1 MKFLYDKV
9 NDILENTNISTIVL
23 ISRFPLYLHRKGFDN
38 QQGTDGIETV
48 KFLPYFLDENK
59 QRLEEKNRKELIK
72 KSFNESISYILD
84 RNINIIIFYPVPEAG
99 FWVPNEVAS
108 RVLPRLRIKSL
119 FQNFISNDEIFEL
132 PETKYVTTSYELYL
146 DRNKEVFE
154 MLDQTKH
161 QNLFRIYP
169 HKKLCDL
176 KIKDKCVTHS
186 KNEIYYLDD
195 DHLSDDGVKL
205 IMPDFAEVLKRIK

>member
-1 MKFLYDKV
+1 M
-9 NDILENTNISTIVL
+9 
-23 ISRFPLYLHRKGFDN
+23 
-38 QQGTDGIETV
+38 
-48 KFLPYFLDENK
+48 
-59 QRLEEKNRKELIK
+59 
-72 KSFNESISYILD
+72 
-84 RNINIIIFYPVPEAG
+84 
-99 FWVPNEVAS
+99 
-108 RVLPRLRIKSL
+108 